1 MPIVIVYVLSLDY
14 DIPGLTAGSVRG
26 REAIIANP
34 ERRNAM
40 AFARRDRALVVI
52 QLSGGNDCL
61 DTVVP
66 YTNGLYYDFR
76 RTVNIAA
83 EAVLPIDDAFGFH
96 PSMGPIKRLWDEGK
110 VAIINGIGYPHPD
123 RSHFRSMDIWHTAE
137 PEKIGKEG
145 WLGRAIRALD
155 PKGDNVLTG
164 INFGRG
170 LPRALGCR
178 GVPVASVGNLETY
191 GLYPDFQEERSRQ
204 FALQTFAKMYGGA
217 AGRDA
222 VMSFLGQTAS
232 DALKGADILRTAPAK
247 YASSVAYANNP
258 VAQNL
263 KSMAQVMFADLGTR
277 IYYTQHGSFDTH
289 SGELATHAKLWQEVA
304 DAVGTFIDD
313 LREHGRE
320 DDAILFIFSEFGRRI
335 RDNGSGTDHGSGG
348 VAFVIGNVVQG
359 GMYGEYPSL
368 KVEEQ
373 LEGDLHFNNDFR
385 CTYATLLDRWL
396 SLEPAPIV
404 NGQFEQFACLKAS
417 AS

>member
-1 MPIVIVYVLSLDY
+1 MTP
-14 DIPGLTAGSVRG
+14 AK
-26 REAIIANP
+26 
-34 ERRNAM
+34 
-40 AFARRDRALVVI
+40 RDKALVVI

-61 DTVVP
+61 DTVIP

-76 RTVNIAA
+76 PTIHIAA
-83 EAVLPIDDAFGFH
+83 EDALPIDGAFGFH
-96 PSMGPIKRLWDEGK
+96 PNMGPIKHLWDEGK
-110 VAIINGIGYPHPD
+110 VAVINGIGYPHPD

-137 PEKIGKEG
+137 PGTIGKEG

-178 GVPVASVGNLETY
+178 GVPVASVGNIETY
-191 GLYPDFQEERSRQ
+191 GLYPDLQDERSRQ
-204 FALQTFAKMYGGA
+204 FALDTFTKMYGGV
-217 AGRDA
+217 AGKDA

-247 YASSVAYANNP
+247 YASTVAYANNP

-263 KSMAQVMFADLGTR
+263 KNMAQVLCADLDTR

-289 SGELATHAKLWQEVA
+289 SGELASHAKLWQEVA
-304 DAVGTFIDD
+304 GAVGSFMDD
-313 LREHGRE
+313 LQEHGRE
-320 DDAILFIFSEFGRRI
+320 DEVVLFIFSEFGRRI

-348 VAFVIGNVVQG
+348 VAFVIGNAVQG

-368 KVEEQ
+368 KPEAQ

-385 CTYATLLDRWL
+385 CTYSTLLEQWL
-396 SLEPAPIV
+396 GLEALPIV
-404 NGQFEQFACLKAS
+404 NGRFEQFACLKTS